1 MDAGTLRG
9 LYTALLL
16 LIFIGICVWAYSKRR
31 KSDFEEAANL
41 PLEGDDAINKG
52 TRNSKGADA

>member
-16 LIFIGICVWAYSKRR
+16 LIFIGICVWAFSSRR
-31 KSDFEEAANL
+31 KEDFDEAASL
-41 PLEGDDAINKG
+41 PLEEDDAIN
-52 TRNSKGADA
+52 RNDS